1 MSRRGSAAETVAR
14 AAAFWE
20 AAAALATAPPCAIGA
35 TPADVVFRRDKTTLR
50 RHRPRAARDAGL
62 APVVIVHGL
71 VGRATM
77 TDLDPERS
85 LVGALLDRGAAVY
98 TVDWGAPSRADRFLR
113 FEDFVCDH
121 LAGIVAAVARAE
133 GRRPALL
140 GICEGGIFALCLGAL
155 APDAAS
161 GLALAVT
168 PVDLDAAPEAA
179 LTRWARAFEPAEIE
193 RLIDAFG
200 CLPGAVTGAIFQ
212 ALTPT
217 ATARK
222 YTLDLLDVAR
232 DPERLALF
240 LRMERW
246 LADRPDHPG
255 EAAKQ
260 LVIELYQR
268 NALARGAFRLDGET
282 VRLDAIRAPVL
293 ALYGLRDHIAPP
305 ACCRAVG
312 GLLAPGAR
320 YAEAGIDAGHIG
332 VFVSDRAR
340 GALAGALLDWL
351 GTLGD

>member
-1 MSRRGSAAETVAR
+1 VTPEALDR

-20 AAAALATAPPCAIGA
+20 AAAALAAAPQVAIGA

-50 RHRPRAARDAGL
+50 RHRPLAAPSGL
-62 APVVIVHGL
+62 PPVVIVHGL

-85 LVGALLDRGAAVY
+85 LVRALLARGVAVH
-98 TVDWGAPSRADRFLR
+98 TVDWGRPSRADRYLR
-113 FEDFVCDH
+113 VEDFVSDH
-121 LAGIVAAVARAE
+121 LAGIAAAVTRAE

-140 GICEGGIFALCLGAL
+140 GVCEGGVFALCLGAL
-155 APDAAS
+155 APGSVA

-168 PVDLDAAPEAA
+168 PVDFEAEPDAP
-179 LTRWARAFEPAEIE
+179 LVRWARAFEPAEVE

-200 CLPGAVTGAIFQ
+200 HLPGGLMGAIFQ
-212 ALTPT
+212 ALTPART
-217 ATARK
+217 ASK
-222 YTLDLLDVAR
+222 YTLDLLEIAR

-260 LVIELYQR
+260 LVIELYQQ

-282 VRLDAIRAPVL
+282 VRLSAVRAPVL
-293 ALYGLRDHIAPP
+293 ALYGLRDHLAPP
-305 ACCRAVG
+305 ACCRALG
-312 GLLAPGAR
+312 PLLDPATP
-320 YAEAGIDAGHIG
+320 YAEQGFDAGHIG

-340 GALAGALLDWL
+340 RKLAATLLDWL
-351 GTLGD
+351 ATLGD